1 MVKNPTAN
9 AGAKGR
15 HRFDPWVGK
24 IPWRSKWQSCLVFL
38 PGEVHG
44 QRSLVVYSPEGSKE
58 SDTIEQV
65 HMDLGYRPWVAQI
78 LSLWIWTCSTEGKK
92 SPSTKNVVSGHHDLR
107 LSPPSHTFSKEQDL
121 AGAFLH
127 KCKYNYY
134 LCISIHPQV
143 VKDNTT
149 ALTIT
154 IPPFSCPAEL
164 QMLLH

>member
-1 MVKNPTAN
+1 MAILSSIL
-9 AGAKGR
+9 A
-15 HRFDPWVGK
+15 
-24 IPWRSKWQSCLVFL
+24 WRSPWTEEPGGLQSTGSQRVRHHRAST
-38 PGEVHG
+38 HG
-44 QRSLVVYSPEGSKE
+44 FRISTLSCSDSL
-58 SDTIEQV
+58 I
-65 HMDLGYRPWVAQI
+65 MDSNLQHR
-78 LSLWIWTCSTEGKK
+78 GKK
-92 SPSTKNVVSGHHDLR
+92 VSFHKECCFGPPG
-107 LSPPSHTFSKEQDL
+107 LSPPSHAFSKEQDL

-164 QMLLH
+164 QMLLHQCGFDHNALCHHSFYSGTQGGRKFGIIYNY

>member
-1 MVKNPTAN
+1 MVKNPPAN

-24 IPWRSKWQSCLVFL
+24 IPWRGKWQSCLVFL

-44 QRSLVVYSPEGSKE
+44 QRSLVVYSPRG
-58 SDTIEQV
+58 
-65 HMDLGYRPWVAQI
+65 R
-78 LSLWIWTCSTEGKK
+78 GKK
-92 SPSTKNVVSGHHDLR
+92 ISFHKECCFGPPG
-107 LSPPSHTFSKEQDL
+107 LSPPSHAFSKEQDL